1 MIGAGETVMEINK
14 QIEEYNLSDKV
25 IILSNRTDILI
36 LMKIMDVFVFPSIT
50 EGLGI
55 ALIEAQVSGIRCV
68 ASSSVPQEAF
78 ITNLA
83 TPLKLDAPIS
93 EWVSVVLDDT
103 IKGPYNKKIEN
114 YDINNEINRL
124 ASLYRTK

>member
-1 MIGAGETVMEINK
+1 MEINK

-25 IILSNRTDILI
+25 IILSNRTDIPI